1 MTEPIDTI
9 QIWQRFQELVLTMQQ
24 AFSAELA
31 PTPLQAREQYE
42 AIDTYF
48 QQQIMATSDDPWPV
62 AIAGKMRSYITEIHR
77 LLKLIQRDLIFW
89 QSARRPLPKVQR
101 SDDIRSKLDMV
112 MQFSNSIVEA
122 LSISGS
128 S

>member
-9 QIWQRFQELVLTMQQ
+9 QVWQRFQELVLTMQQ

-31 PTPLQAREQYE
+31 LTPLQARQQYE

-48 QQQIMATSDDPWPV
+48 QQQLMATSDDPRPA
-62 AIAGKMRSYITEIHR
+62 AITGKIRSYITEIHR
-77 LLKLIQRDLIFW
+77 LLKLVQRDLIFW
-89 QSARRPLPKVQR
+89 QSARQPLTKVQR
-101 SDDIRSKLDMV
+101 SDDIQSKLDVV

-122 LSISGS
+122 LSISGGL
-128 S
+128 